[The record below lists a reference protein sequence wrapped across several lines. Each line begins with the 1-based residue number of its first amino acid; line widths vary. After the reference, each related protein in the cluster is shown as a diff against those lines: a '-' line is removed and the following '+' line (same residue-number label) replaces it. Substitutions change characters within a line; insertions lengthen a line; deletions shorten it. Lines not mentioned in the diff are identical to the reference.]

1 MRKLFTAKPGKMI
14 GLFLLLGIVALQW
27 SFTTA
32 VTGENRAVNLL
43 TDTSTTPLVGTAVA
57 TSNKITP
64 KRSNR
69 TTTSS
74 KPALA
79 ANLDRETISFGS
91 PTGGPD
97 TETSSP
103 KINNKKTAVTGS
115 TKATVVKATEAKGTD
130 TKTTDKKTTDAK
142 VTDTKATDAKS
153 TNTKSGGAAV
163 TKNDGTGNTKTA
175 LPEKKPVEGAGTNTT
190 KPVKGESAGA
200 AEPKSTGV
208 VNTKSASTGD
218 TKGTDAVKTK
228 NTETGATKSAGAAE
242 PKNTGTVNTK
252 NTETGV
258 TKSTGIAETKSP
270 GTTGTKS
277 TATVET
283 KKSGTAATKKV
294 DAGTTVNKSTT
305 TAKTTGTANTKRT
318 GTADAK
324 SANVKTTSTAVAK
337 YTSTAGEKTL
347 VTAAKPK
354 TASSIGIL
362 SNKLVVYDSLHL
374 KQAGL
379 SKKVFAMALT
389 GMSKLLSARHI
400 KDNLLA
406 IVDFSQPSNKKR
418 LYVIDLNN
426 YQLLYNTYVAHGMR
440 SGRAMAQSFSNKPSS
455 EKSSLGFFVTGP
467 AYKGT
472 NGYSLRLTG
481 VEKGINDH
489 AMDRGI
495 VIHGADYVCEG
506 LIESQGFIGRS
517 FGCPAVAQEVSQ
529 ELIDLL
535 KGGSCLF
542 IYHPS
547 PVYKA
552 KSTLI
557 Q

>member
-1 MRKLFTAKPGKMI
+1 MRKLFTAKPGKMT

-43 TDTSTTPLVGTAVA
+43 TDTSTTPVAGTAVA
-57 TSNKITP
+57 TSNKLTP

-79 ANLDRETISFGS
+79 ANLERETVSFGS
-91 PTGGPD
+91 PTGGPE
-97 TETSSP
+97 TEAGTP
-103 KINNKKTAVTGS
+103 KINNKKTAVAGS
-115 TKATVVKATEAKGTD
+115 AKATDVKANEAKGTAA
-130 TKTTDKKTTDAK
+130 KTTDKKITEAK
-142 VTDTKATDAKS
+142 VADTKAGDTKATDAKS
-153 TNTKSGGAAV
+153 TNTKSAPA
-163 TKNDGTGNTKTA
+163 
-175 LPEKKPVEGAGTNTT
+175 EKKPVDGTGMNNARLVRMEGVGTNT
-190 KPVKGESAGA
+190 V
-200 AEPKSTGV
+200 
-208 VNTKSASTGD
+208 
-218 TKGTDAVKTK
+218 
-228 NTETGATKSAGAAE
+228 
-242 PKNTGTVNTK
+242 
-252 NTETGV
+252 
-258 TKSTGIAETKSP
+258 
-270 GTTGTKS
+270 
-277 TATVET
+277 
-283 KKSGTAATKKV
+283 
-294 DAGTTVNKSTT
+294 
-305 TAKTTGTANTKRT
+305 NTKRT
-318 GTADAK
+318 GTADTK
-324 SANVKTTSTAVAK
+324 SADAK
-337 YTSTAGEKTL
+337 HSSTAGAKTV
-347 VTAAKPK
+347 VTAAKTK

-374 KQAGL
+374 KRAGL
-379 SKKVFAMALT
+379 SKKVFTMALT
-389 GMSKLLSARHI
+389 GMSKLVSGRHI

-426 YQLLYNTYVAHGMR
+426 YQLLYHTFVAHGMK

-455 EKSSLGFFVTGP
+455 EKSSLGFYVTGA

-547 PVYKA
+547 PVYRS
-552 KSTLI
+552 KSTFLN
-557 Q
+557 

>member
-1 MRKLFTAKPGKMI
+1 MRKLFTAKPGKMT

-43 TDTSTTPLVGTAVA
+43 TDTSTTPVAGTAVA
-57 TSNKITP
+57 TSNKLTP

-79 ANLDRETISFGS
+79 ANLERETVSFGS
-91 PTGGPD
+91 PTGGPE
-97 TETSSP
+97 TEAGTP
-103 KINNKKTAVTGS
+103 KINNKKTAVAGS
-115 TKATVVKATEAKGTD
+115 AKATDVKANEAKGTAA
-130 TKTTDKKTTDAK
+130 KTTDKKITEAK
-142 VTDTKATDAKS
+142 VADTKAGDTKATDAKS
-153 TNTKSGGAAV
+153 TNTKSAPA
-163 TKNDGTGNTKTA
+163 
-175 LPEKKPVEGAGTNTT
+175 EKKPVDGTGMNNARLVRMEGVGTNT
-190 KPVKGESAGA
+190 V
-200 AEPKSTGV
+200 
-208 VNTKSASTGD
+208 
-218 TKGTDAVKTK
+218 
-228 NTETGATKSAGAAE
+228 
-242 PKNTGTVNTK
+242 
-252 NTETGV
+252 
-258 TKSTGIAETKSP
+258 
-270 GTTGTKS
+270 
-277 TATVET
+277 
-283 KKSGTAATKKV
+283 
-294 DAGTTVNKSTT
+294 
-305 TAKTTGTANTKRT
+305 NTKRT
-318 GTADAK
+318 GTADTK
-324 SANVKTTSTAVAK
+324 SADAK
-337 YTSTAGEKTL
+337 HSSTAGAKTV
-347 VTAAKPK
+347 VTTAKTK

-374 KQAGL
+374 KRAGL
-379 SKKVFAMALT
+379 SKKVFTMALT
-389 GMSKLLSARHI
+389 GMSKLVSGRHI

-426 YQLLYNTYVAHGMR
+426 YQLLYHTFVAHGMK

-455 EKSSLGFFVTGP
+455 EKSSLGFYVTGA

-547 PVYKA
+547 PVYRS
-552 KSTLI
+552 KSTFLN
-557 Q
+557 